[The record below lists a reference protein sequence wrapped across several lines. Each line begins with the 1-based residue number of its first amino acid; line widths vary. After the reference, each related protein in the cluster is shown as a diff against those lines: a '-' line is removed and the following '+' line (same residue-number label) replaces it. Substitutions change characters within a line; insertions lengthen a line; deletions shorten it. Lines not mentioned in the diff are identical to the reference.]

1 MTPGTIS
8 VDIIDDYL
16 YIHWI
21 YIRSEDPEIY
31 TPIITG
37 AFEKYIK
44 NYRMNGY
51 LNILLYVQIALSGI
65 CLYRIIRGPTIP
77 DRMVGIDIFGILVV
91 GICAI
96 ISIQT
101 ERSFILDIG
110 IAWIILSFLGT
121 LTLAKY
127 LTGKKLNE

>member
-1 MTPGTIS
+1 MI
-8 VDIIDDYL
+8 DYL
-16 YIHWI
+16 
-21 YIRSEDPEIY
+21 
-31 TPIITG
+31 T
-37 AFEKYIK
+37 
-44 NYRMNGY
+44 
-51 LNILLYVQIALSGI
+51 ILLYIQIGLSAI

-77 DRMVGIDIFGILVV
+77 DRMVGVDIFGILVV

-96 ISIQT
+96 IAIQT

-110 IAWIILSFLGT
+110 VAWIILSFIGT

>member
-1 MTPGTIS
+1 MMN
-8 VDIIDDYL
+8 YL
-16 YIHWI
+16 
-21 YIRSEDPEIY
+21 D
-31 TPIITG
+31 
-37 AFEKYIK
+37 
-44 NYRMNGY
+44 
-51 LNILLYVQIALSGI
+51 ILLYFQIALSAI

-77 DRMVGIDIFGILVV
+77 DRMVGVDIFGILVV

-101 ERSFILDIG
+101 DKSFILDIG
-110 IAWIILSFLGT
+110 IAWIILSFIGT

>member
-1 MTPGTIS
+1 MTNWLG
-8 VDIIDDYL
+8 
-16 YIHWI
+16 
-21 YIRSEDPEIY
+21 
-31 TPIITG
+31 
-37 AFEKYIK
+37 
-44 NYRMNGY
+44 
-51 LNILLYVQIALSGI
+51 ILLYIQIGLCGI
-65 CLYRIIRGPTIP
+65 CMYRIIRGPTIP
-77 DRMVGIDIFGILVV
+77 DRMVGADIFGILVV

-110 IAWIILSFLGT
+110 IAWIILSFIGT